1 MHGKTLGAFLDQSEG
16 TNSLMP
22 QAKRLLE
29 LRQILLEA
37 LPGRLPLYCSVAN
50 WRRGR
55 LVIFAENSAIAAKL
69 KLLCPTLSDHYL
81 KRGIEVT
88 AIEIQVQPRQRP
100 PRVPQKRA
108 ALSDAA
114 ADSLASF
121 ARQLPDSELKTIVT
135 SLAKRRRASAR

>member
-1 MHGKTLGAFLDQSEG
+1 MHSKTLGAFLDQSEG

-37 LPGRLPLYCSVAN
+37 LPGRLPLHCSVAN

-88 AIEIQVQPRQRP
+88 AIEIQVQPRPPAPARP
-100 PRVPQKRA
+100 AKRA
-108 ALSDAA
+108 ALSEAG
-114 ADSLASF
+114 ADSLARF
-121 ARQLPDSELKTIVT
+121 ARQLPDSELKTVMT
-135 SLAKRRRASAR
+135 ALARRRPKGAR